1 MSRKKG
7 LSRILSFVVMMGMLL
22 VSLPGELALAA
33 EDGQDTFLI
42 TEFEKLDSW
51 KMEKTSFE
59 KGTAVADMKFPT
71 EWTVKGYM
79 KSDESG
85 TVTEKTLE
93 ELEWTGVLKGTEDSE
108 SKTAYSKEAGE
119 GEYYFSIKLP
129 ENVEAAKDVE
139 VPEQLITITGKTE
152 ELKTE
157 EPKTEEPKTEEPKTE
172 EPKTEEPKTEEPK
185 TEEPKTEE
193 PKTEEPKTEEPKT
206 EEPKTEEPKTEEPK
220 TEEPKTEEPKTE
232 EPKTEEPKTEEPK
245 TEEPKT
251 EEPKTEEPGTP
262 DPDTGNSGEPN
273 SGNDGSGD
281 SQEGNGDQEE
291 NKAGRILSFTI
302 GISQGIITENE
313 KSGLIEVVLPHGTED
328 ITGLTPVIQVDEGST
343 VSPESE
349 KAQDF
354 TNPVE
359 YTVRTEQGEER
370 IYTVKVTVDETHDFA
385 PADCTNPKT
394 CKVCGAT
401 EGEPLG
407 HDWKAADC
415 TNPKTCTRCG
425 KTVGKALGHD
435 WKAADC
441 TNPRTCKVCGATE
454 GEALGHDW
462 KAADCTNPKTCKVCG
477 ITEGEPLGHKWS
489 EWVLTKKPTEN
500 ARGVEERICT
510 PCQTK
515 ETREVQRLN
524 RIGEAKN
531 NKVTGI
537 KSKGVYGVNEKIT
550 ITAQG
555 AWMDNK
561 EPIKGDVRYL
571 PVGWKVTSYNN
582 FTGSPYQVTFTVKAE
597 GQYQLQVTFQKQSFD
612 GKQWINE
619 KDTDTKTVDFT
630 ISRNKAAVAKTGDDT
645 MIAGWAGMAVV
656 ALAAL
661 FVGYRQSR
669 RRESR

>member
-394 CKVCGAT
+394 CKVCG
-401 EGEPLG
+401 
-407 HDWKAADC
+407 
-415 TNPKTCTRCG
+415 
-425 KTVGKALGHD
+425 
-435 WKAADC
+435 
-441 TNPRTCKVCGATE
+441 
-454 GEALGHDW
+454 
-462 KAADCTNPKTCKVCG
+462 

>member
-152 ELKTE
+152 EL
-157 EPKTEEPKTEEPKTE
+157 
-172 EPKTEEPKTEEPK
+172 
-185 TEEPKTEE
+185 KTEE

>member
-172 EPKTEEPKTEEPK
+172 EPKTEEPKTEES
-185 TEEPKTEE
+185 
-193 PKTEEPKTEEPKT
+193 KTEEPKTEEPKT

-281 SQEGNGDQEE
+281 SQEGNGNQEE

-401 EGEPLG
+401 EGKALG

-415 TNPKTCTRCG
+415 TNPRTCKVCG
-425 KTVGKALGHD
+425 ATEGEALGHD